1 MKKNILKIIIF
12 TAIIVAAVVAGILI
26 VGQGNKTKSN
36 AQLDLGNKA
45 LLERNYEDAILFYD
59 EAIKLNPKN
68 VDAYLKIAEA
78 YIAIGDYITAC
89 EYLEMGYDATGSE
102 AIKLMLDAF
111 QIDKN
116 LALGNKYFADGDPNS
131 AKDAYE
137 EVLKEDPDN
146 QRAQDG
152 VLDCERHPN
161 YDPDKDVDSDD
172 EETGGSN
179 GGNSNVDDGDGGNQ
193 SGSGGSDSDYI
204 TPGSGD
210 NQGDLGSDEDYGNT
224 YTEYVSLEVL
234 DESGNRFQ
242 LPNGEEWTEAVY
254 GPDFMLWE
262 DSMSD
267 LEGNMHDTAQ
277 GNIIFY
283 TTSGKSYNIY
293 ITSEWVDTYAED
305 SGELVSSIA
314 YTSNASGNTIV
325 LKQCAYQ
332 TLADYFTGGYEPDMY
347 ASDYM
352 YYIVNGETIQ
362 YY

>member
-1 MKKNILKIIIF
+1 MKENILKLIIF

-26 VGQGNKTKSN
+26 IGQGNKTKSN

-59 EAIKLNPKN
+59 EAIRLNPKN

-89 EYLEMGYDATGSE
+89 EYLEMGYDATGAE

-116 LALGNKYFADGDPNS
+116 LALGNKYFAEDNPNA

-146 QRAQDG
+146 QMAQAG
-152 VLDCERHPN
+152 ILDCERHPE
-161 YDPDKDVDSDD
+161 YDPDKDANSGDDS
-172 EETGGSN
+172 ESN
-179 GGNSNVDDGDGGNQ
+179 GGNSNGSDGNDGNQ
-193 SGSGGSDSDYI
+193 SGSGDDDDFDNM

-210 NQGDLGSDEDYGNT
+210 NQGGSGDGYGNT
-224 YTEYVSLEVL
+224 YTEYVTLEVL
-234 DESGNRFQ
+234 DESGNRFE

-262 DSMSD
+262 DSMLD
-267 LEGNMHDTAQ
+267 LEGNMHDVAQ
-277 GNIIFY
+277 GSIIFY
-283 TTSGKSYNIY
+283 TTSGRSYNIY

-305 SGELVSSIA
+305 GGELVSSIA
-314 YTSNASGNTIV
+314 YTSNAFGNTIV

>member
-26 VGQGNKTKSN
+26 IGQGNKTKSN
-36 AQLDLGNKA
+36 TQLDLGNKA

-89 EYLEMGYDATGSE
+89 EYLEMGYDATRSE

-161 YDPDKDVDSDD
+161 YDPNKDTDSDSED
-172 EETGGSN
+172 GSGSN
-179 GGNSNVDDGDGGNQ
+179 GGNSDGNSGAGDNQFGSDGG
-193 SGSGGSDSDYI
+193 DSDYI
-204 TPGSGD
+204 APGSGD
-210 NQGDLGSDEDYGNT
+210 NQGDSGYGEDYGNT

-234 DESGNRFQ
+234 DENGNRFQ
-242 LPNGEEWTEAVY
+242 LPNGEEWTEAVF
-254 GPDFMLWE
+254 GTDFILWE
-262 DSMSD
+262 DAVSD
-267 LEGNMHDTAQ
+267 LEGNPHDTAQ
-277 GNIIFY
+277 GGIIFH
-283 TTSGKSYNIY
+283 TPSGDAYAIY
-293 ITSEWVDTYAED
+293 IIDEMVDNCED
-305 SGELVSSIA
+305 GFSHGSTL
-314 YTSNASGNTIV
+314 YTSVPTSNTIV
-325 LKQCAYQ
+325 LKQCAYR
-332 TLADYFTGGYEPDMY
+332 TLADYFLGGYEPEFY

-362 YY
+362 Y